1 MNSTTQTQREPE
13 GHTPR
18 KPLELHAA
26 IRWRQYEAEIRV
38 NTLRLVSIALFFS
51 IHLVH
56 YYSANNRFPWLEFLQ
71 MAEGASIS
79 KNSHYGIT
87 AIVVAWV
94 MWAAIVHTCL
104 TGRIFPW
111 WLPYLSVGFDVL
123 FLTAMLVLGRGAV
136 SPIVAG
142 YFLIIMMAGLR
153 LELRL
158 IWFATITV
166 VMGYLFVL
174 GCTRWPLGILTAQPL
189 PAVPR
194 YHQMMIVC
202 FLILSGIIV
211 GQIIRHFLRVV
222 HNFSTVPNGSA
233 ES

>member
-13 GHTPR
+13 GHIPR

-26 IRWRQYEAEIRV
+26 IRWRQYEAEMRV
-38 NTLRLVSIALFFS
+38 NTLRLVTVGLFFI

-56 YYSANNRFPWLEFLQ
+56 YYSANDQFPWLAFLQ
-71 MAEGASIS
+71 MSDGVTID

-104 TGRIFPW
+104 TGRIFPL
-111 WLPYLSVGFDVL
+111 WLPYLSVGFDTL

-136 SPIVAG
+136 SPIVVG

-153 LELRL
+153 LDLRL
-158 IWFATITV
+158 VWFATISTV
-166 VMGYLFVL
+166 CGYLYVL
-174 GCTRWPLGILTAQPL
+174 GCTRWPLGILMEHPL
-189 PAVPR
+189 PTVPR
-194 YHQMMIVC
+194 YHQIMIVC
-202 FLILSGIIV
+202 AMTLSGVII
-211 GQIIRHFLRVV
+211 GQIIRHLRCVIHDV
-222 HNFSTVPNGSA
+222 ATVPNGSVA
-233 ES
+233 S

>member
-1 MNSTTQTQREPE
+1 MNSITHTQGELESQP
-13 GHTPR
+13 PR

-26 IRWRQYEAEIRV
+26 IRWRQYEAEMRV
-38 NTLRLVSIALFFS
+38 NTLRLMSVLLFFI

-56 YYSANNRFPWLEFLQ
+56 YYSANNRFPWLAFLQ
-71 MAEGASIS
+71 MSEGVTID

-104 TGRIFPW
+104 TGRIFPL
-111 WLPYLSVGFDVL
+111 WLPYLSVGFDAL
-123 FLTAMLVLGRGAV
+123 FLTSMLVLARGAV

-158 IWFATITV
+158 IWFATTAAVI
-166 VMGYLFVL
+166 GYLFVL
-174 GCTRWPLGILTAQPL
+174 GCTRWPFGILIDHPL

-194 YHQMMIVC
+194 YHQIMVVC
-202 FLILSGIIV
+202 SILLSGLIV
-211 GQIIRHFLRVV
+211 GQIIQLTKKLIEGIRPDQHGERA
-222 HNFSTVPNGSA
+222 S
-233 ES
+233 